1 MSVEREVHKSAVW
14 VLSSDA
20 VLSQLISFRLN
31 FLIYYRRGLSYS
43 PQTRILCLSESSII
57 SSTTVRTP
65 LIQHKY
71 SKSKRNA
78 LESTYEIL
86 RL

>member
-43 PQTRILCLSESSII
+43 FFKRGFCVFLNLVSLVPQL
-57 SSTTVRTP
+57 
-65 LIQHKY
+65 
-71 SKSKRNA
+71 
-78 LESTYEIL
+78 LESL
-86 RL
+86 

>member
-43 PQTRILCLSESSII
+43 FF
-57 SSTTVRTP
+57 
-65 LIQHKY
+65 
-71 SKSKRNA
+71 KRGFCVFLN
-78 LESTYEIL
+78 LV
-86 RL
+86 